1 VQQRTKEEAKEPEP
15 AAEGILKM
23 FGGWRTKLVEQTTA
37 PFNNNNKSDE
47 IATEAKVEAKPK
59 QQATPQR
66 VTVVDDVRSEQ
77 TGQEDAES
85 FKTAAQNDKTDKE
98 NKTEAEQIEEP
109 APQVA
114 RDEPAPVFEDPEIH
128 VVQITYV
135 SRQILEALDQYPL
148 VAQNVEANLITKDG
162 S

>member
-1 VQQRTKEEAKEPEP
+1 M
-15 AAEGILKM
+15 KM

-109 APQVA
+109 AP
-114 RDEPAPVFEDPEIH
+114 
-128 VVQITYV
+128 
-135 SRQILEALDQYPL
+135 
-148 VAQNVEANLITKDG
+148 
-162 S
+162 